1 VGTLG
6 FDAPGRL
13 WLLLGVLGL
22 AGLHVWRQRRR
33 SRFAVRFPELELLL
47 SVVPRRSR
55 WLRHVPA
62 ALLLLA
68 LTGTTAAYAEPT
80 AEVSVPRER
89 ATVVVTLDV
98 SASMMATDVSPDRI
112 SAAKEAAQ
120 AFVDRLPDTF
130 DVGLVS
136 FSGSAS
142 VVVPP
147 TTDHASVQSAI
158 DALQLGPST
167 AIGEAVLA
175 SLQAVQSVDAT
186 GGVPA
191 PARIVLLSDGAN
203 TAGRPI
209 SAAVEQ
215 AAAAGVPVSTIAYGT
230 DEGTVV
236 VQGQLIPVPVDGPA
250 LAALAEGTGGQAYS
264 AESGEEL
271 SGVYADIGA
280 QVGTTRERRDV
291 SARLAGLALVAAL
304 GACVAALVW
313 SPRLL

>member
-1 VGTLG
+1 MGSLG
-6 FDAPGRL
+6 FAEPSRL
-13 WLLLGVLGL
+13 WLLVGVVVL

-33 SRFAVRFPELELLL
+33 SRYAVRFPELDLLL

-55 WLRHVPA
+55 WLRHLPA

-68 LTGTTAAYAEPT
+68 LAGTTAAYAEPT

-112 SAAKEAAQ
+112 TAAKEAAR

-142 VVVPP
+142 IVVPP
-147 TTDHASVQSAI
+147 TTDHTAVQGAI

-175 SLQAVQSVDAT
+175 SLQAVQSVEAT
-186 GGVPA
+186 GSTRA

-209 SAAVEQ
+209 ATAVEQ
-215 AAAAGVPVSTIAYGT
+215 ATAAGVPVSTIAYGT
-230 DEGTVV
+230 QDGVVV
-236 VQGQLIPVPVDGPA
+236 VQGQVIPVPVDGPA
-250 LAALAEGTGGQAYS
+250 LEALAERTGGQAYS

-280 QVGTTRERRDV
+280 QVGTTTERRDV
-291 SARLAGLALVAAL
+291 SATVAGLALAAAL
-304 GACVAALVW
+304 AACAASVVW
-313 SPRLL
+313 TPRLL

>member
-1 VGTLG
+1 MGTLD
-6 FDAPGRL
+6 FAAPSRL
-13 WLLLGVLGL
+13 WWLVGVLVL

-33 SRFAVRFPELELLL
+33 SRYAVRFPELDLLL

-55 WLRHVPA
+55 WLRHLPA

-68 LTGTTAAYAEPT
+68 LTGTTAAWAEPT
-80 AEVSVPRER
+80 ADVSVPRER

-112 SAAKEAAQ
+112 TAAKEAAR

-147 TTDHASVQSAI
+147 TTDHTAVQGAI

-186 GGVPA
+186 GSTPA

-209 SAAVEQ
+209 ATAVEQ
-215 AAAAGVPVSTIAYGT
+215 ATAAGVPVSTIAYGT
-230 DEGTVV
+230 QDGTVV
-236 VQGQLIPVPVDGPA
+236 VQGQVIPVPVDGPA
-250 LAALAEGTGGQAYS
+250 LEALAESTGGQAYA

-280 QVGTTRERRDV
+280 QVGTTTERRDV
-291 SARLAGLALVAAL
+291 SATVAGLALVAAL
-304 GACVAALVW
+304 AACAASLVW
-313 SPRLL
+313 TPRRL

>member
-1 VGTLG
+1 MGTLE
-6 FDAPGRL
+6 FAAPGRL
-13 WLLLGVLGL
+13 WLLLGVLVL
-22 AGLHVWRQRRR
+22 AALHVWRPRRR
-33 SRFAVRFPELELLL
+33 SRYAVRFPELDLLL
-47 SVVPRRSR
+47 SVVPRRTR
-55 WLRHVPA
+55 WVRHVPA

-68 LTGTTAAYAEPT
+68 LTGTTAAWAEPT

-136 FSGSAS
+136 FSGTAS
-142 VVVPP
+142 IVVPP

-158 DALQLGPST
+158 ASLQLGPST

-175 SLQAVQSVDAT
+175 SLQAVQSAND

-191 PARIVLLSDGAN
+191 PARSVLLSDGAN

-209 SAAVEQ
+209 SAAVDQ
-215 AAAAGVPVSTIAYGT
+215 ASAAGVPVSTIAYGT
-230 DEGTVV
+230 QEGTVV
-236 VQGQLIPVPVDGPA
+236 VQGQVIPVPVDGPA
-250 LAALAEGTGGQAYS
+250 LAGLAEATGGQAYA

-280 QVGTTRERRDV
+280 QVGTTQERRDV
-291 SARLAGLALVAAL
+291 SAGAAGLALLAAL
-304 GACVAALVW
+304 GACAASVVW

>member
-1 VGTLG
+1 MGDLG
-6 FDAPGRL
+6 FAAPDRL
-13 WLLLGVLGL
+13 WLLLLVPVL
-22 AGLHVWRQRRR
+22 AGVHVWRQRRR
-33 SRFAVRFPELELLL
+33 SRYAVRFPELELLL
-47 SVVPRRSR
+47 SVVPRRTR

-68 LTGTTAAYAEPT
+68 LAGTTAAWAEPT

-89 ATVVVTLDV
+89 ATVIVTLDV

-112 SAAKEAAQ
+112 SAAKESAT
-120 AFVDRLPDTF
+120 AFVERLPDTF

-142 VVVPP
+142 IVVPP
-147 TTDHASVQSAI
+147 TTDHASVTSAI
-158 DALQLGPST
+158 AGLQLGPST

-175 SLQAVQSVDAT
+175 SLQAVATADAGSSVA
-186 GGVPA
+186 A

-203 TAGRPI
+203 TAGRPV
-209 SAAVEQ
+209 STAVEQ

-230 DEGTVV
+230 QDGVV
-236 VQGQLIPVPVDGPA
+236 TVQGQLIPVPVDAPA
-250 LAALAEGTGGQAYS
+250 LADLAAGTGGAAYS

-271 SGVYADIGA
+271 AGVYADIGA
-280 QVGTTRERRDV
+280 QVGTTQERRDV
-291 SARLAGLALVAAL
+291 SARLAGVALVAAL
-304 GACVAALVW
+304 GACTAALLW

>member
-1 VGTLG
+1 MSGID
-6 FDAPGRL
+6 FAEADRL
-13 WLLLGVLGL
+13 WLLLLVPVL
-22 AGLHVWRQRRR
+22 AGVHVWRQRRR
-33 SRFAVRFPELELLL
+33 SRYAVRFPELELLL

-55 WLRHVPA
+55 LLRQLPA

-68 LTGTTAAYAEPT
+68 LAGTTAAWAEPT

-89 ATVVVTLDV
+89 ATVIVTLDV
-98 SASMMATDVSPDRI
+98 SASMMATDVRPDRI
-112 SAAKEAAQ
+112 SAAKESAQ
-120 AFVDRLPDTF
+120 AFVERLPDTF

-147 TTDHASVQSAI
+147 TTDHESVTSAI
-158 DALQLGPST
+158 AALQLGPST

-175 SLQAVQSVDAT
+175 SLQAVAT
-186 GGVPA
+186 ANADSGVPA

-209 SAAVEQ
+209 ATAVEQ
-215 AAAAGVPVSTIAYGT
+215 ATAAGVPVSTIAYGT
-230 DEGTVV
+230 ADGVV
-236 VQGQLIPVPVDGPA
+236 EVQGRLIPVPVDGPA
-250 LAALAEGTGGQAYS
+250 LADLAGGTGGEAYS

-280 QVGTTRERRDV
+280 QVGTAQERRDV
-291 SARLAGLALVAAL
+291 SARFAGLALVAAL
-304 GACVAALVW
+304 GACAAALVW
-313 SPRLL
+313 SPRHL